1 MNLIL
6 SDVEETILIVDTDMP
21 QSTAPVNVCYLSCIC
36 NAANTSS
43 GRKTED
49 GHAVRQR
56 RRRHFGKL
64 YLLGPPYS

>member
-21 QSTAPVNVCYLSCIC
+21 QDMAPVNVCYLS
-36 NAANTSS
+36 ASVDTTKTPS
-43 GRKTED
+43 GRKTKD
-49 GHAVRQR
+49 GHAVRQG

-64 YLLGPPYS
+64 YLLDPLYS